1 MIRRDFLKALGLSVP
16 ALHAAL
22 AQSGRSPKTLVTIFL
37 RGGVDGL
44 SMVQPSGDGAL
55 TGLRPSLLHRGLTL
69 DGFFTLHPSMSAL
82 APLYSARKLAI
93 VHAVGQAQPS
103 RSHFEA
109 QDFIESGLA
118 GAKRRDGFL
127 NRALASIV
135 STDPFRAVAVQNA
148 LPLSL
153 AGDAPALAF
162 PSLKEFRV
170 FGGEAASAT
179 FESLYAGAVDEALR
193 TSGDEAFDGLDAV
206 KQKGLAVMEAA
217 NGASYPKSPLGRR
230 LQDLARLVRADVGLR
245 IGATEA
251 GGFDTHLNQGAD
263 QGQLGTRLQ
272 DLAQSLA
279 AFAIDLGPKLDDV
292 VVVTLTE
299 FGRTARENGTR
310 GTDHGTASAMF
321 VLGGGVQGGRVLA
334 DWPGLAP
341 SKLFEQRDLAV
352 TTDLRSVLVECL
364 AGAEV
369 PARPGDVFPG
379 FTARPL
385 RLFG

>member
-22 AQSGRSPKTLVTIFL
+22 AQGGRSPKTLVTIFL

-44 SMVQPSGDGAL
+44 SMVQPTGDGAL
-55 TGLRPSLLHRGLTL
+55 SGLRPSLLHRGLPL

-170 FGGEAASAT
+170 FGGEVAAAT

-217 NGASYPKSPLGRR
+217 HGASYPKSPLGRR

-263 QGQLGTRLQ
+263 QGQLGTKLQ

-279 AFAIDLGPKLDDV
+279 AFAIDLGPKLEDV
-292 VVVTLTE
+292 VVVTMTE